1 MGNMRL
7 IRNFLAYILAF
18 LFILLLFFPVLLV
31 SGLLK
36 RDKFLYT
43 SARLVIR
50 ATLKVLGVKT
60 KVRGFNAGD
69 FSRPP
74 VVICNHL
81 SNLDGPMLLSILPV
95 NPRVLIKA
103 EARKIP
109 LVGWIMQLADFV
121 FVDRSSPQR
130 RQEALAEAIEK
141 ISNKHYSFLVFPE
154 GTRSKSGSIQD
165 FKKGSFLIASKAGAP
180 LLPVR
185 ISGTRG
191 LLPPGRKTCG
201 SGTVTIDFFP
211 LLDLGNTPESELAG
225 FISRLQQKIYTDE
238 KHENHRS

>member
-1 MGNMRL
+1 MRL
-7 IRNFLAYILAF
+7 IWNILAYILA
-18 LFILLLFFPVLLV
+18 LSLILLLFFPVLLV
-31 SGLLK
+31 SGLWK

-50 ATLKVLGVKT
+50 AILRVLGVKT
-60 KVRGFNAGD
+60 EVRGFRAGD

-81 SNLDGPMLLSILPV
+81 SNLDGPVLLSVLPV

-109 LVGWIMQLADFV
+109 LVGWVMQLADFV

-141 ISNKHYSFLVFPE
+141 IREKHYSFLVFPE
-154 GTRSKSGSIQD
+154 GTRSKNGAMQD
-165 FKKGSFLIASKAGAP
+165 FKKGSFLIAAKAGAP
-180 LLPVR
+180 LLPVK

-211 LLDLGNTPESELAG
+211 LLEPGNTPESELPG
-225 FISRLQQKIYTDE
+225 WIRNLQQKYY
-238 KHENHRS
+238 R

>member
-1 MGNMRL
+1 MRL
-7 IRNFLAYILAF
+7 FRNILAYLLAF
-18 LFILLLFFPVLLV
+18 LLIAALFFPVVVVAALLQQD
-31 SGLLK
+31 
-36 RDKFLYT
+36 RFLYF
-43 SARLVIR
+43 SSRLVIR
-50 ATLKVLGVKT
+50 TVLKILGVRTVVQGLKA
-60 KVRGFNAGD
+60 VD
-69 FSRPP
+69 FSVPP
-74 VVICNHL
+74 VVICNHQ
-81 SNLDGPMLLSILPV
+81 SNLDGPLLLSVLPI

-109 LVGWIMQLADFV
+109 LVGWVMKLADFV

-141 ISNKHYSFLVFPE
+141 IKKKHYSFLVFPE
-154 GTRSKSGSIQD
+154 GTRSKDGRAQD
-165 FKKGSFLIASKAGAP
+165 FKKGGFLIALRAGAP
-180 LLPVR
+180 LLPVK

>member
-1 MGNMRL
+1 MGDMRL
-7 IRNFLAYILAF
+7 IRNILAYILAF
-18 LFILLLFFPVLLV
+18 ALILLFFFPVLLI

-36 RDKFLYT
+36 RDGFLYA

-50 ATLKVLGVKT
+50 AILKVLGVKT
-60 KVRGFNAGD
+60 EVRGFRAAD

-81 SNLDGPMLLSILPV
+81 SNLDGPMLLSVLPV

-109 LVGWIMQLADFV
+109 LVGWVMRLADFV

-130 RQEALAEAIEK
+130 RQEALAEACEK
-141 ISNKHYSFLVFPE
+141 ISKKRYSFLVFPE
-154 GTRSKSGSIQD
+154 GTRSKSGVMQD
-165 FKKGSFLIASKAGAP
+165 FKKGSFLIAARAGAP
-180 LLPVR
+180 LLPVK
-185 ISGTRG
+185 ISGTRD
-191 LLPPGRKTCG
+191 LLPPGRATCG

-211 LLDLGNTPESELAG
+211 LQEPGKMPESELPG
-225 FISRLQQKIYTDE
+225 WIRNLQQTYY
-238 KHENHRS
+238 R